1 MAVAIE
7 ELHEVV
13 TYRGRDVCSCGD
25 FNCASLDARPHPR
38 PIFNG
43 HLRTAVANAYPG
55 YAWKV
60 RVSHMSDEQV
70 YVIFQRL
77 KKQQKL

>member
-1 MAVAIE
+1 MATAIS

-13 TYRGRDVCSCGD
+13 NYRGRDVCSCGD
-25 FNCASLDARPHPR
+25 FNCASLDVPTKKPVL
-38 PIFNG
+38 NG
-43 HLRTAVANAYPG
+43 ELRNAVANAYRG
-55 YAWKV
+55 LAWKI

-77 KKQQKL
+77 KNDNKI